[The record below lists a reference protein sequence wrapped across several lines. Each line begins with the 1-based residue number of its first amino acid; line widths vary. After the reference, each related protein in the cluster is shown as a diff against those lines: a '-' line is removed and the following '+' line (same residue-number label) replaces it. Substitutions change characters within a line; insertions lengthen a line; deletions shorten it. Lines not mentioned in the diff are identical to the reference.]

1 LGAQKDVGEL
11 RLGAAAY
18 FTKSD
23 SLFENDSG
31 TLLQVVES
39 VIGKRKTAGAVAA
52 TSISFN

>member
-39 VIGKRKTAGAVAA
+39 VMGKRKTAGAVAA